1 MQRTLRTHQEDAA
14 VTVRRLGR
22 IALVGL
28 TLLTGRLAFAGEPA
42 RLSPPAANPLPALVA
57 ENQKL
62 ANSIATQLRSSG
74 QLRRYSVE
82 VAVRNGDVEL
92 TGCVADVPQREEVLR
107 LVQGVPGVVR
117 VVDHM
122 SLASGNITPVQA
134 VPPAPVPPPPP
145 AGDKRVLPSPT
156 PAPNG
161 APPANG
167 ASNEPLPLFRAPIPG
182 YHDLNPP
189 AMPPYAWPTYAPYNN
204 YSRVAYPQ
212 AYPYN
217 AWPFIGPIYPFPKIP
232 LGWRSV
238 KLEWDDG
245 YWWYGRVGCKYDW
258 WKIRYW

>member
-1 MQRTLRTHQEDAA
+1 M
-14 VTVRRLGR
+14 
-22 IALVGL
+22 GL
-28 TLLTGRLAFAGEPA
+28 TLLSGRLAFAGEPA

-62 ANSIATQLRSSG
+62 ADNIASHLRSSG
-74 QLRRYSVE
+74 QLRHYRVE

-92 TGCVADVPQREEVLR
+92 TGAVADGPQRDEVLR

-117 VVDHM
+117 VIDHM
-122 SLASGNITPVQA
+122 SMPGGNITRVQA
-134 VPPAPVPPPPP
+134 VPPVPAPPPPP
-145 AGDKRVLPSPT
+145 GQKNVLPAPLPGAAG
-156 PAPNG
+156 PAVP
-161 APPANG
+161 APANG
-167 ASNEPLPLFRAPIPG
+167 APGEPVPLFRTPMPG

-189 AMPPYAWPTYAPYNN
+189 AMPPYSWPTYAPYNN
-204 YSRVAYPQ
+204 YSRVAYPL

-217 AWPFIGPIYPFPKIP
+217 SWPFIGPVYPFPKIP
-232 LGWRSV
+232 LGWRAV